1 MRELELDYQ
10 RKPRKLTRMGAIV
23 CAIAVGILAI
33 VMFQYVL
40 MSTESRM
47 LEARVQQFERKDAA
61 RGAGINVRRDTRA
74 LTAEVKQ
81 ANHVLKML
89 GLRWDS
95 VFAAVATA
103 HREGIALL
111 SFAPEPEKGTVKI
124 SAEAKN
130 FSMMLDYIQRL
141 EEQPALD
148 AVYLQSH
155 HMQNDNPRKPVRFV
169 VTADWLNK

>member
-10 RKPRKLTRMGAIV
+10 RKSHKLTRMGAIV
-23 CAIAVGILAI
+23 CAISVGILL
-33 VMFQYVL
+33 VVVFQYIQ
-40 MSTESRM
+40 MSAESRM

-61 RGAGINVRRDTRA
+61 RSTGVNAKRDTRSLA
-74 LTAEVKQ
+74 AEVKQ

-89 GLRWDS
+89 GLHWDS

-124 SAEAKN
+124 SAEARN
-130 FSMMLDYIQRL
+130 FSMMLDYLQRL

-155 HMQNDNPRKPVRFV
+155 HMQNDNPKKPVRFV
-169 VTADWLNK
+169 VTADWLDK